1 MGHNANLSPPQF
13 KPQIL
18 YVTSAANV
26 LTDAMI
32 LVTPIPML
40 WNLRVGR
47 GRKLGLS
54 LLLFPGIF
62 VIAAALIR
70 VIMSLQAKPS
80 ALNINRWGVRETLA
94 GIIAVNIP
102 ILRPILLKA
111 FWTRGPMAVASDQ
124 ETRGKSP
131 FDSRSK
137 SRKWTISSASAPSRR
152 GQQHLSSNHE
162 LNEDIEVQAKN
173 NAVIEMSDQL
183 SECSNHS
190 AADSDDFII
199 QRPPGFLRTQHS
211 GKDGVLV
218 ETSFGSTVEY
228 RHKEFRP
235 AAHGGIPQD
244 DQNYV
249 RSVTH
254 SGERK

>member
-1 MGHNANLSPPQF
+1 MQPCRLTLTLFQL
-13 KPQIL
+13 KPQNL

-26 LTDAMI
+26 LTDALI
-32 LVTPIPML
+32 LITPIPML

-47 GRKLGLS
+47 ARKLGLS
-54 LLLFPGIF
+54 LLLFPGVF

-70 VIMSLQAKPS
+70 VIMSLQARPS

-111 FWTRGPMAVASDQ
+111 FWTPGGMPSDQ
-124 ETRGKSP
+124 ESSHKSP
-131 FDSRSK
+131 FGSK
-137 SRKWTISSASAPSRR
+137 SNPRKWTLSSASAQSRR
-152 GQQHLSSNHE
+152 GQQHLSSTHE
-162 LNEDIEVQAKN
+162 LHEDVEGQSKS

-190 AADSDDFII
+190 GADSDDFII
-199 QRPPGFLRTQHS
+199 QRPPGLSRNQQS

-218 ETSFGSTVEY
+218 ETSFSSTVEY
-228 RHKEFRP
+228 HQKEFRP

-244 DQNYV
+244 DQNYI

-254 SGERK
+254 NGERK